1 MDSKNISTKKT
12 LIIIVVVLVLAGSIY
27 LLVKGDK
34 DSNEDILKNAQGT
47 LEEQGGEESEISF
60 EGTMSQGEVVDV
72 EFRFR
77 DYKDVPDDPETLQ
90 ETEDALIP
98 VEGSVSFE
106 IIKTGRTD
114 QADSFHQAGEGK
126 ELYYVIYNF
135 KGDSDNPKGSTIRP
149 SSISQT
155 GWDPAPQFVMIE
167 DGEDDYAS
175 SSYRRPLLQ
184 SLDYDASLSG
194 PDFTEEEVC
203 AAVWEVEEGSTPEI
217 ALKYI
222 DMDGEAHYIEF
233 KD

>member
-1 MDSKNISTKKT
+1 MGTKKI
-12 LIIIVVVLVLAGSIY
+12 LIIGIIGIVLIGGIYFLVRGNKES
-27 LLVKGDK
+27 
-34 DSNEDILKNAQGT
+34 EDTTLGNAQGT
-47 LEEQGGEESEISF
+47 LEEQQGEETKISF
-60 EGTMSQGEVVDV
+60 DGSISKGEVVDV

-77 DYKDVPDDPETLQ
+77 DYKNVSDDPETNQ
-90 ETEDALIP
+90 ETIDALIDL
-98 VEGSVSFE
+98 EGNVSFE

-114 QADSFHQAGEGK
+114 EADSFHQAGEGN

-135 KGDSDNPKGSTIRP
+135 KGNTDNPSGTTIRP
-149 SSISQT
+149 AMISQT

-184 SLDYDASLSG
+184 SLGYDASLSG

-203 AAVWEVEEGSTPEI
+203 AAVWEVEEGSTPQI

-222 DMDGEAHYIEF
+222 DMDGEAHYLEF
-233 KD
+233 EE